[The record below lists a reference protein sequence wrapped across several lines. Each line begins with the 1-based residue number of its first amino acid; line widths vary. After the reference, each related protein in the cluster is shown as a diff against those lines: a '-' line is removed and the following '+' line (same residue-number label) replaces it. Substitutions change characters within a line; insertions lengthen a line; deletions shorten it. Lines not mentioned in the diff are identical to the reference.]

1 MEIVFNLLVIG
12 FVALIAYWWA
22 NQGVLS
28 ALLHLIA
35 VIAAGALAFAG
46 WEPISHK
53 LLAIAALQPYA
64 WGIGLMLPFALYL
77 LVLRILS
84 DKLAPDN
91 LNFPQY
97 VNLALGGALGVA
109 AAVITLGIAIIGA
122 GHTHSSNKI
131 LNVAGASRT
140 SNSRGQPTLASS
152 PLWVPVHSITSGLY
166 ETLSTGSMRP
176 TLSAPTLASE
186 QPSLDTQA
194 LGLFRDTYAKDGRI
208 ARVAAPVGA
217 ITITRA
223 ILVPDFEVPGVAT
236 TRAYV
241 VDVHLESGATTPG
254 QGFAISASQFRL
266 VGKARGTTGP
276 GSGIAYP
283 IAWSQPKQDGGRGVF
298 VFDDRSHYVSGPAGT
313 QTLDVSLI
321 FPADSFAQGDA
332 PRFMQTMGLRLPFPK
347 IDAQSTLADALAMVM
362 GSDTGVAPVIPEDI
376 GTVNGNDLSINDTI
390 LPASADTNSMPGS
403 MKLQD
408 GNYLFEGTGD
418 FEQGGYR
425 GNKSVVVKGVWARG
439 GTRIVRL
446 NVSRGGSSSIDIWG
460 DRNKLRERVGDT
472 AKLAL
477 VDELGREYLP
487 IGFIHITSSGD
498 KRVTIELDRN
508 GRYAEVGQYPTL
520 STSGAD
526 TLYALF
532 SPAINRRIV
541 GVKLGGE
548 WLAKGDLLM
557 EEKR

>member
-1 MEIVFNLLVIG
+1 ME
-12 FVALIAYWWA
+12 
-22 NQGVLS
+22 
-28 ALLHLIA
+28 H
-35 VIAAGALAFAG
+35 
-46 WEPISHK
+46 
-53 LLAIAALQPYA
+53 
-64 WGIGLMLPFALYL
+64 
-77 LVLRILS
+77 
-84 DKLAPDN
+84 
-91 LNFPQY
+91 
-97 VNLALGGALGVA
+97 
-109 AAVITLGIAIIGA
+109 
-122 GHTHSSNKI
+122 
-131 LNVAGASRT
+131 SRT
-140 SNSRGQPTLASS
+140 
-152 PLWVPVHSITSGLY
+152 I
-166 ETLSTGSMRP
+166 
-176 TLSAPTLASE
+176 
-186 QPSLDTQA
+186 
-194 LGLFRDTYAKDGRI
+194 
-208 ARVAAPVGA
+208 
-217 ITITRA
+217 
-223 ILVPDFEVPGVAT
+223 
-236 TRAYV
+236 
-241 VDVHLESGATTPG
+241 
-254 QGFAISASQFRL
+254 
-266 VGKARGTTGP
+266 
-276 GSGIAYP
+276 
-283 IAWSQPKQDGGRGVF
+283 
-298 VFDDRSHYVSGPAGT
+298 DRWGPAGT